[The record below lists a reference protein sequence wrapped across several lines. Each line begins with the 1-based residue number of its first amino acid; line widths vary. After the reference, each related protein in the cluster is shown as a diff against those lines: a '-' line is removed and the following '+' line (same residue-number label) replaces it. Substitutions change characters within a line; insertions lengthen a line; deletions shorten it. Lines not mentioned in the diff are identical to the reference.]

1 MFFDDSKETAMPGET
16 TSDDGAHNAQPPRHA
31 YPLAV
36 AAEGELLRIAAIDP
50 GKRFQ
55 HRLLDLGL
63 AVGAEIRIVRRGG
76 DGPLLI
82 GINDTRLALGH
93 GMAAKILVV
102 PA

>member
-1 MFFDDSKETAMPGET
+1 MFFDDRKETAMPAD
-16 TSDDGAHNAQPPRHA
+16 TSSDGGPHTAPPPRHA

-36 AAEGELLRIAAIDP
+36 AAEGELLRIAAIEP

-55 HRLLDLGL
+55 HRLLELGL
-63 AVGAEIRIVRRGG
+63 AVGAEVRIVRRGG

-82 GINDTRLALGH
+82 GINDTRLAIGH